1 MQGLLGNH
9 TTNVARKIKLDMI
22 LRPNYKALITSKV
35 QTVFKHICNIMIR
48 AQLLI
53 NYYVIT
59 HTDQTVDKK
68 LLPKASG
75 IV

>member
-48 AQLLI
+48 AQLFI